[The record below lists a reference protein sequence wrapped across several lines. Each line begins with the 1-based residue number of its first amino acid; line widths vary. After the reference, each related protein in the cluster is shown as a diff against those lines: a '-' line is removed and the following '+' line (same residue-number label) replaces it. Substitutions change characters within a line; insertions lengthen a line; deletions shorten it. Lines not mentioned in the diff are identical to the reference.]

1 MHHRLR
7 QVSPETKLGVRIN
20 FHDLGI
26 MNDVISIPLQIPAEI
41 WPSFPGTSVFAQ
53 GAWEEV
59 LFLLLRR
66 QEQSLQS

>member
-1 MHHRLR
+1 
-7 QVSPETKLGVRIN
+7 
-20 FHDLGI
+20 
-26 MNDVISIPLQIPAEI
+26 MNDVLSIPLQIPAEI

-53 GAWEEV
+53 DAWEEV

>member
-1 MHHRLR
+1 MNFCAR
-7 QVSPETKLGVRIN
+7 QAEA
-20 FHDLGI
+20 
-26 MNDVISIPLQIPAEI
+26 AEI

-53 GAWEEV
+53 DAWEEV